1 MAKLARD
8 LSGFNVLTNPHF
20 RDPVEEVKKT
30 MFEEI
35 DKFEKNFPN
44 GVYVE
49 PNETNEPKV
58 RFRALS
64 KYCAEHG
71 KDPKDLTDEER
82 EQFIIH
88 E

>member
-1 MAKLARD
+1 MSLFVILICLKQRLKEIEEFE
-8 LSGFNVLTNPHF
+8 SHF
-20 RDPVEEVKKT
+20 PD
-30 MFEEI
+30 
-35 DKFEKNFPN
+35 
-44 GVYVE
+44 GVYIK
-49 PNETNEPKV
+49 PGETNEPKV

-71 KDPKDLTDEER
+71 KNPIDLTDEER